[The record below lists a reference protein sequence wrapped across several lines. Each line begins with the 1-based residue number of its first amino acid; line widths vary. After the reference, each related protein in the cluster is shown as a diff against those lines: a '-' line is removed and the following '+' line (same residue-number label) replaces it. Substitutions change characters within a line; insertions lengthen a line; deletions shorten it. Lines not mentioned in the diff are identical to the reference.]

1 MKNLENYFEQDVA
14 LPETGTSSKDLT
26 GSERAF
32 LEKYVGAGWENTP
45 AGKAL
50 ERPVRAEQVLG
61 GGLEPAAPDVVPAAE
76 AEPVQ
81 GHVPPAALSGE
92 ALEASLMAEEELRL
106 VSFHVS
112 DQVFAV
118 PIMLVQEV
126 LRAVPATKL
135 PAAPPFLAGVTNL
148 RGRVTPLVDLARLL
162 GIPVGPDHEDRF
174 LIVCRVHDMQIGLL
188 VRAIDTMYKAPRGDI
203 EWNIEAQV
211 GVSADLMAGLL
222 KADDRLI
229 KILSVN
235 RLFQKVLKS

>member
-14 LPETGTSSKDLT
+14 LPETGASAKDLT

-50 ERPVRAEQVLG
+50 ERPVRAEQVIG
-61 GGLEPAAPDVVPAAE
+61 GGLDAVTPDAAPTGQPQDNAAPA
-76 AEPVQ
+76 V
-81 GHVPPAALSGE
+81 LSGD

-162 GIPVGPDHEDRF
+162 GIPVGQDHEDKF

>member
-1 MKNLENYFEQDVA
+1 MKNLENYFQQDVA
-14 LPETGTSSKDLT
+14 LPETGASAKDLT

-61 GGLEPAAPDVVPAAE
+61 GGLESAAPDVAPSAQAQTDAA
-76 AEPVQ
+76 PV
-81 GHVPPAALSGE
+81 VLSGD

-106 VSFHVS
+106 VSFHIS

-162 GIPVGPDHEDRF
+162 GIPVGQDHEDKF

>member
-1 MKNLENYFEQDVA
+1 MKTLENYFEQDVA
-14 LPETGTSSKDLT
+14 LPETGASAKDLT

-50 ERPVRAEQVLG
+50 ERPVLAEQVLG
-61 GGLEPAAPDVVPAAE
+61 GGLETQAPEAVPDDAP
-76 AEPVQ
+76 PV
-81 GHVPPAALSGE
+81 ALSGE

-135 PAAPPFLAGVTNL
+135 PSAPPFLAGVTNL

-162 GIPVGPDHEDRF
+162 GIPVGQDHEDKF

>member
-14 LPETGTSSKDLT
+14 LPETGASAKDLT

-50 ERPVRAEQVLG
+50 ERPVRAEKVLG
-61 GGLEPAAPDVVPAAE
+61 GGLDTVTPDAAPVVQ
-76 AEPVQ
+76 VQ
-81 GHVPPAALSGE
+81 DDLPPAALSGE

-148 RGRVTPLVDLARLL
+148 RGRVTPLVDLASLL
-162 GIPVGPDHEDRF
+162 GIPVGQDHEDKF

-188 VRAIDTMYKAPRGDI
+188 VLAIDTMYKAPRGDI

-229 KILSVN
+229 KILSVS

>member
-1 MKNLENYFEQDVA
+1 MKNLENYFQQDVA
-14 LPETGTSSKDLT
+14 LPETGASAKDLT

-61 GGLEPAAPDVVPAAE
+61 GGLAPAAPDVAPSAQVQNDAAPA
-76 AEPVQ
+76 V
-81 GHVPPAALSGE
+81 LSGD

-106 VSFHVS
+106 VSFHIS

-162 GIPVGPDHEDRF
+162 GIPVGQDHEDKF

>member
-14 LPETGTSSKDLT
+14 LPETGASAKDLT

-50 ERPVRAEQVLG
+50 ERSVRAEQVLG
-61 GGLEPAAPDVVPAAE
+61 GGLDTVTPDAAPVGQ
-76 AEPVQ
+76 VQ
-81 GHVPPAALSGE
+81 DDLPPAALSGE

-148 RGRVTPLVDLARLL
+148 RGRVTPLVDLASLL
-162 GIPVGPDHEDRF
+162 GIPVGQDHEDRF